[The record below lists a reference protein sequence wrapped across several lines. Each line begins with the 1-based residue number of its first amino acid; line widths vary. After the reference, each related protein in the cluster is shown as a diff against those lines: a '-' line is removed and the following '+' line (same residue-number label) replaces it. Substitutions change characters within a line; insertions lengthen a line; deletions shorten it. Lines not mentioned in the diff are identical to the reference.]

1 MDSLEIKVTTPGL
14 DESITTVK
22 ELKKHIAELRDKLV
36 TISYGTTEW
45 DATVQELTTS
55 VSKLTQVQSAA
66 KDGIANLSSTATSST
81 SSVKE
86 LKAHIQE
93 LRDSLVN
100 IDYGSEEWN
109 ATVQELTTSVDKL
122 NQVQNA
128 AKDGIAN
135 ISSTATSSTSG
146 VNALK
151 AHIQELRD
159 SLVNIDY
166 GSEKW
171 NSTVQELTASVS
183 KLTQVQNAEKEQVT
197 LNDGSYKSIEA
208 KMKELTQVYKTMS
221 VVTDEDRQK
230 QIALA
235 VEINSLN
242 DELKSLDAA
251 IGNHQ
256 REVGNYKS
264 AFEGLKGTFEITKEA
279 GEQLASG
286 FSAVGGIIGVT
297 ASEASSANSAF
308 SVLSGTFSVVAS
320 VTDTLGRSTEAMS
333 KAYEIATEFG
343 DVFKKSKDDET
354 KSIITN
360 TAAENASTKASK
372 ASTAATTSKT
382 AAANASSKATKAAT
396 AATTA
401 QTAATNAA
409 DKATKTFNK
418 TLLANPITAI
428 IVVIVAL
435 IANLKEIINVFQS
448 FGQALGFIG
457 ESTNEF
463 ENATEKLTDKFDKQN
478 KELERELKLLEA
490 SGASTKDIIKEKLKL
505 AKAQEADTKATLENA
520 KARLKQLEADGAW
533 KRFWNGT
540 GDEYEKLQEEV
551 KKLTEQLEKSSETVL
566 DLQAEE
572 TAADIKEK
580 KDAQKRREDAAKK
593 SIENIKKVA
602 EEQKKALEKT
612 KADAKVVFKAITDAW
627 FETLNNLKTTKS
639 LFDTDSIQS
648 ENTDLVKILGKSAD
662 EITRLV
668 GSTGTYVNGVYHTA
682 LHEAMN
688 EIEDAAKKRKSA
700 LKKQYKLENYDLIS
714 ALNDKKLAYKKLN
727 EELAE
732 IEATSGKG
740 SSAYNAKLREVNT
753 IVTEINDIT
762 KELNPK
768 TQVLNDNLSAITN
781 EASIATAEL
790 AKMGDISLA
799 KGLLNQGEL
808 IILQDAAGNIAG
820 TYTDIL
826 STAESY
832 SREFGKEIKSLKS
845 LYDDGVL
852 DFDQYNIG
860 IKNAQSDYAKNIETF
875 NAKFGDLSVLPD
887 QGITPEEAERFNAEL
902 KEAIKYAYSVRP
914 QDIVDI
920 LAENN
925 DAIVDKAAERSE
937 NVIKKFDAKMKV
949 LSMQL
954 VGTVNQSMIEMAAGG
969 KEAAEG
975 LILDSTNQLEQE
987 INSAQSV
994 LGNYLSSL
1002 SGFDWDGFFGNSW
1015 AKEKE
1020 ALDTKFESQLE
1031 FLNASIQLYKD
1042 TLNDPDLSPEMQL
1055 QLTDEL
1061 NALLLEKQTML
1072 NEQAEANAERT
1083 AKNIQSVFNGVT
1095 AAIGVASD
1103 FLNAKMNMHKSNADR
1118 IMKNEK
1124 LSEKERE
1131 KLLEEEQKSYNKA
1144 FKANKAVQYANTVV
1158 NTATAAM
1165 SAYSA
1170 MAGIPI
1176 VGPALGAIAA
1186 AAAVAAGAIQI
1197 KTIAAQEPEDISGG
1211 SSGGASTGDGG
1222 AATTPTIDV
1231 NALLNAD
1238 QESQNLNSDYY
1249 TDLQASKTQEQKVY
1263 VVESDISETQNT
1275 TRTQVSQSSF

>member
-45 DATVQELTTS
+45 DSTVQELTTS

-81 SSVKE
+81 SSVKG

-128 AKDGIAN
+128 AKDGLAN
-135 ISSTATSSTSG
+135 ISSAATSSTSG

-171 NSTVQELTASVS
+171 NSTVQELTTSVS

-197 LNDGSYKSIEA
+197 LNDGSYRSIEA

-221 VVTDEDRQK
+221 VVTEEDRQK

-235 VEINSLN
+235 VEINDLN

-256 REVGNYKS
+256 REVGNYKA
-264 AFEGLKGTFEITKEA
+264 AFEGLKGTFEITTEA
-279 GEQLASG
+279 GQQLASG

-320 VTDTLGRSTEAMS
+320 VTETLGRSADAMG

-372 ASTAATTSKT
+372 ASTAATASKT
-382 AAANASSKATKAAT
+382 AAENASSKATKGAT

-409 DKATKTFNK
+409 NKATKTFNK
-418 TLLANPITAI
+418 TLLANPFTAI

-448 FGQALGFIG
+448 VGQALGFIG

-463 ENATEKLTDKFDKQN
+463 ENATEKLTEKFDKQN

-612 KADAKVVFKAITDAW
+612 KADAKAVFKAISDAW
-627 FETLNNLKTTKS
+627 LETLNNLKTVKTI
-639 LFDTDSIQS
+639 FDTESIKS
-648 ENTDLVKILGKSAD
+648 ENVNLVRILGKSAD
-662 EITRLV
+662 EITKLV
-668 GSTGTYVNGVYHTA
+668 ESTGTYINGVFHTA
-682 LHEAMN
+682 LHESIN
-688 EIEDAAKKRKSA
+688 EVKDVAKERKKTF
-700 LKKQYKLENYDLIS
+700 LKQYKIETDDLESYI
-714 ALNDKKLAYKKLN
+714 NDKKDLYKKLVS
-727 EELAE
+727 ELAQ
-732 IEATSGKG
+732 IEATSGRG
-740 SSAYNAKLREVNT
+740 SSLYKAKLKEVNALAL
-753 IVTEINDIT
+753 EINKIIKEIKPNINAISKEATDAINQLGKMSGNLKLSIGLDID
-762 KELNPK
+762 K
-768 TQVLNDNLSAITN
+768 
-781 EASIATAEL
+781 
-790 AKMGDISLA
+790 
-799 KGLLNQGEL
+799 NQQ
-808 IILQDAAGNIAG
+808 IILQNAAGTIFDSYAN
-820 TYTDIL
+820 IL
-826 STAESY
+826 STAEGFS
-832 SREFGKEIKSLKS
+832 SEFAKKIRALKS
-845 LYDDGVL
+845 LYDEGII
-852 DFDQYNIG
+852 DFEQYTVG
-860 IKNAQSDYAKNIETF
+860 IKNVQEEYAKNVEEF
-875 NAKFGDLSVLPD
+875 NKKYSDWSLMPD
-887 QGITPEEAERFNAEL
+887 QGFTKEEAEQFNAEL

-937 NVIKKFDAKMKV
+937 NVMMKFDAKMKV

-975 LILDSTNQLEQE
+975 LILDSTNQFEQE
-987 INSAQSV
+987 VDKAQSV
-994 LGNYLSSL
+994 LGNYLSGL

-1020 ALDTKFESQLE
+1020 LLNTRFESQLE

-1061 NALLLEKQTML
+1061 NALLLEKQTMM

-1176 VGPALGAIAA
+1176 IGPALGAIAA

>member
-45 DATVQELTTS
+45 DSTVQELTAS

-66 KDGIANLSSTATSST
+66 KDGIANLSSTAVSST
-81 SSVKE
+81 SSVKG

-135 ISSTATSSTSG
+135 ISSAATSSTSS

-171 NSTVQELTASVS
+171 NSTVQDLTASVA

-256 REVGNYKS
+256 REVGNYKA

-372 ASTAATTSKT
+372 ASTAATASKT
-382 AAANASSKATKAAT
+382 AAENASSKATKAAT
-396 AATTA
+396 ASTTA

-418 TLLANPITAI
+418 TLLANPFTAI

-448 FGQALGFIG
+448 VGQALGFIG

-463 ENATEKLTDKFDKQN
+463 ENATEKLTEKFDKQN

-612 KADAKVVFKAITDAW
+612 KADAKTVFKSITDAW
-627 FETLNNLKTTKS
+627 FETLNKLKTVKTI
-639 LFDTDSIQS
+639 FDTESIQS
-648 ENTDLVKILGKSAD
+648 ENANLVRILGKSAD
-662 EITRLV
+662 EITKLV
-668 GSTGTYVNGVYHTA
+668 ESTGTYINGVFHTA
-682 LHEAMN
+682 LHESIN
-688 EIEDAAKKRKSA
+688 EIKDTAEERKKTF
-700 LKKQYKLENYDLIS
+700 LKQYKIETDDLESY
-714 ALNDKKLAYKKLN
+714 LNDKKDLYKKLVS
-727 EELAE
+727 ELAQ
-732 IEATSGKG
+732 IEATSGRG
-740 SSAYNAKLREVNT
+740 SSLYKTKLKEVNALAL
-753 IVTEINDIT
+753 EINRII
-762 KELNPK
+762 KEIKPNIK
-768 TQVLNDNLSAITN
+768 AIN
-781 EASIATAEL
+781 KEASDAVSEL
-790 AKMGDISLA
+790 ANIGNVSLA
-799 KGLLNQGEL
+799 KGLFNEGEL
-808 IILQDAAGNIAG
+808 ITLQNDAG
-820 TYTDIL
+820 TLFTTYRDVL
-826 STAESY
+826 STAEGFSTDFAKNI
-832 SREFGKEIKSLKS
+832 RALKS
-845 LYDDGVL
+845 LYDDGVI
-852 DFDQYNIG
+852 DFDQYTIG
-860 IKNAQSDYAKNIETF
+860 IKNAQDEYTNSIEAFKKTWG
-875 NAKFGDLSVLPD
+875 NLSLMPD
-887 QGITPEEAERFNAEL
+887 QGFTKEEAEQFNAEL

-925 DAIVDKAAERSE
+925 DAIVDKAAERSD
-937 NVIKKFDAKMKV
+937 NVMMKFDAKMKV

-975 LILDSTNQLEQE
+975 LILDSTNQFEQE
-987 INSAQSV
+987 VDKAQSV
-994 LGNYLSSL
+994 LGNYLSGL

-1020 ALDTKFESQLE
+1020 LLNTRFESQLE

-1061 NALLLEKQTML
+1061 NALLLEKQTMM

-1131 KLLEEEQKSYNKA
+1131 KLLVEEQNAYNKA

-1158 NTATAAM
+1158 NTATSAM

-1170 MAGIPI
+1170 LAGIPI
-1176 VGPALGAIAA
+1176 IGPALGAAAA

-1197 KTIAAQEPEDISGG
+1197 KIISAQEPEDISGG
-1211 SSGGASTGDGG
+1211 SSGGASTGDVG

-1249 TDLQASKTQEQKVY
+1249 TDLQASKVQEQKVY

>member
-45 DATVQELTTS
+45 DSTVQELTAS

-66 KDGIANLSSTATSST
+66 KDGIANLSSTAASST
-81 SSVKE
+81 SSVKG

-128 AKDGIAN
+128 TKDGIAN
-135 ISSTATSSTSG
+135 ISSAATSSTSG

-171 NSTVQELTASVS
+171 NSTVQDLTASVS

-256 REVGNYKS
+256 REVGNYKA

-372 ASTAATTSKT
+372 ASTAATASKT
-382 AAANASSKATKAAT
+382 AAENASSKATKAAT

-418 TLLANPITAI
+418 TLLTNPITAI
-428 IVVIVAL
+428 IVAVVAL

-448 FGQALGFIG
+448 VGQALGFIG

-463 ENATEKLTDKFDKQN
+463 ENATEKLTEKFDKQN

-627 FETLNNLKTTKS
+627 FETLNNLKTVKTI
-639 LFDTDSIQS
+639 FDTESIKS
-648 ENTDLVKILGKSAD
+648 ENVNLVRILGKSAD
-662 EITRLV
+662 EITKLV
-668 GSTGTYVNGVYHTA
+668 ESTGTYINGVFHTA
-682 LHEAMN
+682 LHESIN
-688 EIEDAAKKRKSA
+688 EVKDIAKERKKTF
-700 LKKQYKLENYDLIS
+700 LKQYKIETDDLESY
-714 ALNDKKLAYKKLN
+714 LNDKKDLYKKLIS
-727 EELAE
+727 ELAQ
-732 IEATSGKG
+732 IEATSGRG
-740 SSAYNAKLREVNT
+740 SSLYKAKLKEVNALAL
-753 IVTEINDIT
+753 EINKIIKEIKPNINAISKEATDAINQLGKMSGNLKLSIGLDID
-762 KELNPK
+762 K
-768 TQVLNDNLSAITN
+768 
-781 EASIATAEL
+781 
-790 AKMGDISLA
+790 
-799 KGLLNQGEL
+799 NQQ
-808 IILQDAAGNIAG
+808 IILQNAAGTIFDSYAN
-820 TYTDIL
+820 IL
-826 STAESY
+826 STAEGFST
-832 SREFGKEIKSLKS
+832 EFAKKIRALKN
-845 LYDDGVL
+845 LYDEGII
-852 DFDQYNIG
+852 DFEQYTVG
-860 IKNAQSDYAKNIETF
+860 IKNVQEEYAKNVEQF
-875 NAKFGDLSVLPD
+875 NKEYSDWSLMPD
-887 QGITPEEAERFNAEL
+887 QGITPEEAEQFNAEL
-902 KEAIKYAYSVRP
+902 KEAIKYAYSIRP

-925 DAIVDKAAERSE
+925 DAIVDKAAERSD
-937 NVIKKFDAKMKV
+937 NVMMKFDAKMKV

-975 LILDSTNQLEQE
+975 LILDSTNQFEQE
-987 INSAQSV
+987 VDKAQSV
-994 LGNYLSSL
+994 LGNYLSGL

-1020 ALDTKFESQLE
+1020 LLNTRFESQLE

-1249 TDLQASKTQEQKVY
+1249 TDLQASKVQEQKVY

>member
-22 ELKKHIAELRDKLV
+22 ELKKYIAELRDKLV

-45 DATVQELTTS
+45 DSTVQELTAS

-66 KDGIANLSSTATSST
+66 KDGIANLSSAATSST

-100 IDYGSEEWN
+100 IDYGSDEWN
-109 ATVQELTTSVDKL
+109 STVQDLTASVDKL

-197 LNDGSYKSIEA
+197 LNDGSYRSIEA

-221 VVTDEDRQK
+221 VVTEEDRQK

-235 VEINSLN
+235 VEINDLN

-256 REVGNYKS
+256 REVGNYKA

-286 FSAVGGIIGVT
+286 FSAVGGIIGVS
-297 ASEASSANSAF
+297 AAEASSANSAF

-372 ASTAATTSKT
+372 ASTAATTAQT
-382 AAANASSKATKAAT
+382 AAENASSKATKGAT

-418 TLLANPITAI
+418 TLLANPFTAI

-448 FGQALGFIG
+448 VGQALGFIG

-580 KDAQKRREDAAKK
+580 KDAQKRREEAAKK

-627 FETLNNLKTTKS
+627 FETLNNLKTVKTI
-639 LFDTDSIQS
+639 FDTESIKS
-648 ENTDLVKILGKSAD
+648 ENVNLVRILGKSAD
-662 EITRLV
+662 EITKLV
-668 GSTGTYVNGVYHTA
+668 ETTGTYINGVFHTA
-682 LHEAMN
+682 LHESIN
-688 EIEDAAKKRKSA
+688 EVKDVAKERKKTY
-700 LKKQYKLENYDLIS
+700 LKQYKIETDDLESY
-714 ALNDKKLAYKKLN
+714 LNDKKGLYKKLVS
-727 EELAE
+727 ELAQ
-732 IEATSGKG
+732 IEATSGRG
-740 SSAYNAKLREVNT
+740 SSLYKAKLKEVNALAL
-753 IVTEINDIT
+753 EINRII
-762 KELNPK
+762 KEIKPNI
-768 TQVLNDNLSAITN
+768 NAISK
-781 EASIATAEL
+781 EASDAINQL
-790 AKMGDISLA
+790 GKMSGNLKLSI
-799 KGLLNQGEL
+799 GLDDDSKNQ
-808 IILQDAAGNIAG
+808 IILQNAAG
-820 TYTDIL
+820 TYIDSYSNIL
-826 STAESY
+826 STAEGFST
-832 SREFGKEIKSLKS
+832 EFAKKIRALKS
-845 LYDDGVL
+845 LYDEGII
-852 DFDQYNIG
+852 DFEQYTIG
-860 IKNAQSDYAKNIETF
+860 IKNTQEEYAKNVEEF
-875 NAKFGDLSVLPD
+875 NKKYSDWSLMPD
-887 QGITPEEAERFNAEL
+887 QGFTDEEAKQFNAEL
-902 KEAIKYAYSVRP
+902 KEAIKYAYSIRP

-920 LAENN
+920 LSENTE
-925 DAIVDKAAERSE
+925 AIADKAAERSE

-954 VGTVNQSMIEMAAGG
+954 IGTVNQSMIEMAAGG

-987 INSAQSV
+987 VDKAQSV
-994 LGNYLSSL
+994 LGNYLSGL

-1020 ALDTKFESQLE
+1020 MLNARFESQLE

-1072 NEQAEANAERT
+1072 NEQSEANAERT

-1103 FLNAKMNMHKSNADR
+1103 FLNAKMNMHKANADR

-1158 NTATAAM
+1158 NTATSAM

-1170 MAGIPI
+1170 LAGIPI
-1176 VGPALGAIAA
+1176 IGPALGAAA
-1186 AAAVAAGAIQI
+1186 AAAAIAAGAIQI
-1197 KTIAAQEPEDISGG
+1197 KIISAQQPEDISGG
-1211 SSGGASTGDGG
+1211 LSDGASTGDGG